1 MPEKATVNLSQ
12 RQHALNPTLAFS
24 VKKPCLMP
32 ECALNDGLPSGAVKK
47 SRFGAERHELFPS
60 FHLTWLK

>member
-1 MPEKATVNLSQ
+1 
-12 RQHALNPTLAFS
+12 
-24 VKKPCLMP
+24 MP